1 MRISDWISDVCSS
14 DLSALG
20 YRAFGWGLGH
30 NFSLRTIGA
39 DGEKLGG
46 RIAAIA
52 EETGEPV
59 TLIGVSLGGIM
70 ARFAAQRWPDQVR
83 EVITV
88 ASPFAG
94 NPRATNLWL
103 TYEWLTGERVDSP
116 RPQALLAEA
125 DAPLPV
131 PATAIWSRRD
141 GLVNGMICHE
151 IGRASCRER
160 VCQYV

>member
-1 MRISDWISDVCSS
+1 MRRY
-14 DLSALG
+14 LSALG

-94 NPRATNLWL
+94 NPRATNLWR
-103 TYEWLTGERVDSP
+103 TYRSEEHTSELQSLMRISYAVFCLKKKKKQQKKNNITT
-116 RPQALLAEA
+116 QN
-125 DAPLPV
+125 
-131 PATAIWSRRD
+131 TIT
-141 GLVNGMICHE
+141 H
-151 IGRASCRER
+151 
-160 VCQYV
+160 

>member
-94 NPRATNLWL
+94 NPRATNLWR

-116 RPQALLAEA
+116 RQRSEEHTSELQSLMRISYAVFCLKKKK
-125 DAPLPV
+125 
-131 PATAIWSRRD
+131 S
-141 GLVNGMICHE
+141 NGHIKKLD
-151 IGRASCRER
+151 
-160 VCQYV
+160 

>member
-1 MRISDWISDVCSS
+1 MLAAAPKGDGRPVLALPGLFVSDRSNFIMRRY
-14 DLSALG
+14 LSALG

-83 EVITV
+83 EVRSEEHTSELQSLMRISYAVFCLKKKKKTKTK
-88 ASPFAG
+88 FIY
-94 NPRATNLWL
+94 RAN
-103 TYEWLTGERVDSP
+103 YE
-116 RPQALLAEA
+116 
-125 DAPLPV
+125 
-131 PATAIWSRRD
+131 
-141 GLVNGMICHE
+141 H
-151 IGRASCRER
+151 
-160 VCQYV
+160 Y